1 MTGTRQ
7 PHIER
12 ALDVVE
18 AETALL
24 RRERDA
30 FERFLR
36 RVGNLQVNTPATGA
50 VGQTAPEASGAAPAQ
65 STLITGD
72 APDGLEGVRTA
83 YRETVMAVSHY
94 DREYGESLAEHAAAE
109 LGETVAAQLV
119 SGAAP
124 APVVERA
131 VVEAAGEARDSR
143 KELVAILERE
153 RDSLEGVKADLDDL
167 ERSVYDLGRRVPS
180 ATRSGEL
187 AAIDAD
193 LEAAEQQ
200 CTDLLNRRQELL
212 HGRSTAVVSGVETDS
227 LVRYLYGGLETHC
240 PALADIAACLDSIR
254 THRTRCLR

>member
-7 PHIER
+7 PHVER
-12 ALDVVE
+12 ALDIVE

-24 RRERDA
+24 RRERTA

-36 RVGNLQVNTPATGA
+36 QVDRIQVRAAGA
-50 VGQTAPEASGAAPAQ
+50 VGGDVSEGSGAMPARA
-65 STLITGD
+65 TLVTGD
-72 APDGLEGVRTA
+72 TPDGLGEVRTA

-124 APVVERA
+124 APAVKRA
-131 VVEAAGEARDSR
+131 VVGAAGNARDSR
-143 KELVAILERE
+143 KELVAVLARE
-153 RDSLEGVKADLDDL
+153 RDSLRAVETDLD
-167 ERSVYDLGRRVPS
+167 EIEQRVYELGRQVS
-180 ATRSGEL
+180 GTTRSGEL

-193 LEAAEQQ
+193 LETAETR

-212 HGRSTAVVSGVETDS
+212 HGRSTAAVSGVEADS
-227 LVRYLYGGLETHC
+227 LVRYLYGGLETRC
-240 PALADIAACLDSIR
+240 PGLADIAACLDSIR